1 MKLDLN
7 FVCKH
12 LSVPMLP
19 TNVEVTRVVTDSRQ
33 IQQGDLFFAL
43 TGENFDAHDFV
54 VDVLKQGA
62 VAAVVCT
69 DFALNDPR
77 FIKVSDPQMALGTLA
92 HAWRL
97 VVDPV
102 ILGITGSSGKT
113 TVKEMTASI
122 LRDFAGED
130 AVLATQG
137 NLNNDIGVPLMLLR
151 LTPKHRFAVIEMGM
165 NHFGELSY
173 LTKIVQPDVA
183 LINNALRAH
192 IGCGF
197 DGVADIAHAK
207 SEIYE
212 GLPEKGIGIVP
223 QEDPHLS
230 IFVAALKGK
239 EIRSFGVSSG
249 DVTATNINLHQ
260 LNSDFLLRT
269 PRDQISIS
277 LPCAGQHNVANAL
290 AAASL
295 CLAIDVPLSN
305 IAQGL
310 SVFKNIKGRLELK
323 KAASGAQVIDDTYNA
338 NPDSMK
344 RSLDVL
350 AKFAAPRIFVMGD
363 LGELGAGAPALHAE
377 VGAYAKSLGI
387 EHFFALGELSQ
398 NAAVAFGAEAHHFVE
413 LNLLLDAL
421 LPVIVANTSI
431 LVKGSRFMK
440 MERVVD
446 ALVRHD

>member
-1 MKLDLN
+1 MNLDLN
-7 FVCKH
+7 FVSQN
-12 LSVPMLP
+12 LDAPMPPENAAVL
-19 TNVEVTRVVTDSRQ
+19 RVVTDSRQ
-33 IQQGDLFFAL
+33 IQSGDLFFAL
-43 TGENFDAHDFV
+43 KGENFDAHDFV
-54 VDVLKQGA
+54 TAVLKQGA
-62 VAAVVCT
+62 VAAVVRE
-69 DFALNDPR
+69 DFVADDPR
-77 FIKVSDPQMALGTLA
+77 LIRVSNPQLALGTLA
-92 HAWRL
+92 HAWRM
-97 VVDPV
+97 VVNPV

-122 LRDFAGED
+122 LRDFVGEA
-130 AVLATQG
+130 AVLATEG

-151 LTPKHRFAVIEMGM
+151 LTSKHRFAVIEMGM

-173 LTKIVQPDVA
+173 LTKMVKPDVA

-197 DGVADIAHAK
+197 DGVADIARAK
-207 SEIYE
+207 AEIYE

-223 QEDPHLS
+223 ADDEYLS
-230 IFVAALKGK
+230 IFTEALKGK
-239 EIRSFGVSSG
+239 KIRSFGVSAGNVS
-249 DVTATNINLHQ
+249 AKNINLQ
-260 LNSDFLLRT
+260 LLNSLFILSASDSEITILLPT
-269 PRDQISIS
+269 
-277 LPCAGQHNVANAL
+277 AGLHNVANAL

-295 CLAIDVPLSN
+295 CLAINIPLSN

-310 SVFKNIKGRLELK
+310 SVFKNVKGRLELK
-323 KAASGAQVIDDTYNA
+323 KAISGAQVIDDTYNA

-344 RSLDVL
+344 RSLEVL
-350 AKFAAPRIFVMGD
+350 AKFAAPRVFVMGD
-363 LGELGAGAPALHAE
+363 LGELGEGAPALHAE

-398 NAAVAFGAEAHHFVE
+398 NATKAFGSTAHHFSE

-421 LPVIVANTSI
+421 LPVAKADTCV

-446 ALVRHD
+446 VLVRHN